1 MTEQFLLDRAGHVLT
16 CTISRPDKLNSL
28 SPEIMLSLG
37 DTLNDLAAD
46 DDVRCVVIRGA
57 GDKAFSSGYDIGR
70 IAEGAAA
77 AQAEGP
83 RRNPLQYGLDAVA
96 SFPYPV
102 IAMIRG
108 YAMGAGLHLAL
119 ACDLRFASPDA
130 LFAMPPVKL
139 GIVYPVEGYQ
149 LFVRLLGPAHARALF
164 LTGRRFGAEE
174 ALRMGLLHRIE
185 AAEALEPY
193 VLELAREIAE
203 ENAPMAVKGA
213 KFILNRL
220 QAGALSDEDVRES
233 RRLMARAFQ
242 SADALEARAAFV
254 EKRRPQFSGR

>member
-1 MTEQFLLDRAGHVLT
+1 VTDQLLLDRSGHVLT
-16 CTISRPDKLNSL
+16 CTINRPDKLNSL
-28 SPEIMLSLG
+28 SPEIVLALG
-37 DTLNDLAAD
+37 DTLNELAAS

-57 GDKAFSSGYDIGR
+57 GDRAFSSGYDIGR
-70 IAEGAAA
+70 IAESAAE
-77 AQAEGP
+77 AEGP
-83 RRNPLQYGLDAVA
+83 RRNPLQYGLDAVTNY
-96 SFPYPV
+96 PYPV
-102 IAMIRG
+102 IAMVRG

-130 LFAMPPVKL
+130 LFSMPPVKL

-149 LFVRLLGPAHARALF
+149 LFARLLGPAQARALF
-164 LTGRRFGAEE
+164 LTGRRFTAEE
-174 ALRMGLLHRIE
+174 ALHMGLIYRIE
-185 AAEALEPY
+185 PAEALEPY

-203 ENAPMAVKGA
+203 EDAPLAVKGA

-220 QAGALSDEDVRES
+220 QAGDLSDEDVSES

-242 SADALEARAAFV
+242 SADAREARAAFA